1 MDPKFSDKCPYK
13 NTQRR
18 DTEIMRRKR
27 QIRVMLPQAMGYLEI
42 LEAGSTRENFPLET
56 SERKQAT
63 DALISEFM
71 HLEE

>member
-1 MDPKFSDKCPYK
+1 
-13 NTQRR
+13 
-18 DTEIMRRKR
+18 
-27 QIRVMLPQAMGYLEI
+27 MLPQAMGYLEI

-71 HLEE
+71 HPEE